1 MATKP
6 EKSLRVSVWAKYEEE
21 LAPIAAKLPA
31 NARKYALAAWHCDI
45 TDHRCIHDSFVEAIS
60 IVEAGAHQRTEKRA
74 LGIVIRLLGAQQD
87 RHLLL
92 KFPGVRRY
100 VIEHASPDSKRS
112 EIAGH
117 GDVLDDSIKLT
128 PEGHILYTLR
138 TEFGRVEIEAKDIEF
153 SQQPL

>member
-6 EKSLRVSVWAKYEEE
+6 DNSLRVSVWARYEEE

-31 NARKYALAAWHCDI
+31 NARKYALAGWHCDI
-45 TDHRCIHDSFVEAIS
+45 TDHRCIHDAFVEAIS
-60 IVEAGAHQRTEKRA
+60 IVEAGTHQRTEKRA

-100 VIEHASPDSKRS
+100 VIEHASADSKGS
-112 EIAGH
+112 ENRGH
-117 GDVLDDSIKLT
+117 GDVLDDCIQLT
-128 PEGHILYTLR
+128 QDGHVLYSLR
-138 TEFGRVEIEAKDIEF
+138 MEFGRVEIEAKDIEF